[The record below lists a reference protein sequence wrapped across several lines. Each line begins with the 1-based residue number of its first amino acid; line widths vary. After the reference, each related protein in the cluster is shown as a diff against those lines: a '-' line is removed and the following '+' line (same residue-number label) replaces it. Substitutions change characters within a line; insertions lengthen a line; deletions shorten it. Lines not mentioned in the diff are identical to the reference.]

1 MSVAISDGDFGGKGG
16 RSEAR
21 RHLEGLE
28 SEGKHRAARVFARG
42 GDGWVL
48 VDLYLSRVIW
58 ALVGLTFYQ
67 ARGEVKVGAG
77 PKKGERPLNPPIL
90 K

>member
-1 MSVAISDGDFGGKGG
+1 MLVAISDGDFGGKGG

-42 GDGWVL
+42 LISESGHLGLSGLNVL
-48 VDLYLSRVIW
+48 SGRGRV
-58 ALVGLTFYQ
+58 
-67 ARGEVKVGAG
+67 
-77 PKKGERPLNPPIL
+77 NPPIL
-90 K
+90 N